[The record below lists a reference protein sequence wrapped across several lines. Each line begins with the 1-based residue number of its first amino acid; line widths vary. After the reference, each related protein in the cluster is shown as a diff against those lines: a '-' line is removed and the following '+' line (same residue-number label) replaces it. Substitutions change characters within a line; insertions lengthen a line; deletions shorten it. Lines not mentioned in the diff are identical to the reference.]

1 MSVLHPQLDIAESNL
16 LCARLLLEAAVAE
29 PESSTQTGK
38 PRSLIGSDVLAKQ
51 VGADLVAAQLLVLV
65 RGEKAGAC
73 FSEVGIR
80 GRMGPNFSGFELFR
94 VVCFGL
100 GLVPGSKFSMVLEPS
115 ISHILLSHFEPVKKL
130 AGFAKI

>member
-1 MSVLHPQLDIAESNL
+1 MVHPQLDIAESNL
-16 LCARLLLEAAVAE
+16 LCARLLLEAAEAE

-100 GLVPGSKFSMVLEPS
+100 GLVPGSKFSMLYSSLVYPT
-115 ISHILLSHFEPVKKL
+115 F
-130 AGFAKI
+130 F